1 MTTLM
6 IKDLTES
13 KELDSKAM
21 AAVAGGKLDGDL
33 PDLPVLFLDYTSVS
47 TSFPVKNRSK
57 QYSGQANSVDAFN
70 FGVVDQ
76 NNSSDQTSIQLGSI
90 LGGAPVPV

>member
-21 AAVAGGKLDGDL
+21 AAVAGGKSDG
-33 PDLPVLFLDYTSVS
+33 DLPVLFLDYYTSVS

-57 QYSGQANSVDAFN
+57 QVNDQYNGVGAFN

-90 LGGAPVPV
+90 LAA